1 MSNSPLIDVAFPA
14 KLLLF
19 GEYSVLR
26 GGAALA
32 IPLSQ
37 LVGKWRYD
45 MTAIDKQY
53 NLYDFCEYLK
63 NSAIF
68 PAYFADKATFLQ
80 NELGKGLYF
89 DSDIPRGYGAGSSGA
104 LTAAVLHAFGY
115 DEKMS
120 LNELKKLL
128 GEMESFFHGAS
139 SGLDPLVCLTQK
151 NILITPQK
159 ALQTVAIPPSVITYF
174 LIDTHRP
181 RKTEPLV
188 QLFLEKLNPEN
199 YLKNIDFQE
208 NLDNKLMPSVEKALQ
223 ATLQGDATTLWQ
235 AVGEI
240 SVWQFQLLRDMIPL
254 PFQYVWQQGLE
265 SGDLFRLKLC
275 GAGGGG
281 YLLGFS
287 LRPREAVAFLR
298 QNGFSVIPISSPS

>member
-1 MSNSPLIDVAFPA
+1 MLNLSLTDAFFPA

-32 IPLSQ
+32 VPLPK
-37 LVGKWRYD
+37 LGGKWRYD
-45 MTAIDKQY
+45 MTALDKQY

-63 NSAIF
+63 NTALF
-68 PAYFADKATFLQ
+68 PSYFAEKATFLQ
-80 NELGKGLYF
+80 EELHKGLYF

-104 LTAAVLHAFGY
+104 LTAAILWAFGY

-120 LNELKKLL
+120 LEDLKKLL
-128 GEMESFFHGAS
+128 GNMESFFHGAS

-159 ALQTVAIPPSVITYF
+159 MIETVEIPPSVITPF

-188 QLFLEKLNPEN
+188 QLFFEKLNIEN
-199 YLKNIDFQE
+199 QAKNVDFQQ
-208 NLDNKLMPSVEKALQ
+208 NLDNELVPSVEKALH
-223 ATLQGDATTLWQ
+223 ALLQGDAILLWQ
-235 AVGEI
+235 AVTAI
-240 SVWQFQLLRDMIPL
+240 SFWQFQLLRDMIPL
-254 PFQYVWQQGLE
+254 PLQYVWEQGLA
-265 SGDLFRLKLC
+265 SADLFRLKLC

-287 LRPREAVAFLR
+287 TKPREAYAFLR
-298 QNGFSVIPISSPS
+298 KNGFSVIPIS